1 MKVCPKCRTEYDNKY
16 SFCKKCGVALEDVQ
30 SHQLPAVPHRS
41 YNDSSNRYLLIFGI
55 VLVIV
60 LGGVGFYHFH
70 SKVRTLESQVNKQK
84 IVINNADRNL
94 ESQKS
99 TLEEQQQKIKE
110 LEEALEDGQGGNQS
124 LPVQDNSRL
133 TIRIVPET
141 AYITGT
147 YVRFRSFPNGSIIG
161 NFDRGEEVSI
171 LENANNWY
179 KVRRRDGSVGYVSA
193 QYCKRK
199 NGKYPG
205 IIKGTEVRFRQTP
218 NGTVIGFFRKGEA
231 VTVAGKEGN
240 WYYVRRGNGAFG
252 YVSIDYCDIHE
263 DYCPY

>member
-1 MKVCPKCRTEYDNKY
+1 MKVCSKCHIEYDDKY
-16 SFCKKCGVALEDVQ
+16 SFCKKCGLALKDVQ
-30 SHQLPAVPHRS
+30 NRQSPVISHYS
-41 YNDSSNRYLLIFGI
+41 SNDYFNRYLLIFGI

-60 LGGVGFYHFH
+60 LGGVGFYYFH
-70 SKVRTLESQVNKQK
+70 STVRSLESQVNKQK
-84 IVINNADRNL
+84 LVINNADRNL

-110 LEEALEDGQGGNQS
+110 LEEVLEDSQDGNRS
-124 LPVQDNSRL
+124 IPVQDNSRL
-133 TIRIVPET
+133 TMRIVPEI

-161 NFDRGEEVSI
+161 SFDRGEEVSI
-171 LENANNWY
+171 LENANHWY
-179 KVRRRDGSVGYVSA
+179 KVRRKDGSVGYVSA

-218 NGTVIGFFRKGEA
+218 NGFVIGYFRKGEA
-231 VTVAGKEGN
+231 VTVIGKEGN
-240 WYYVRRGNGAFG
+240 WYNVRRENGASG